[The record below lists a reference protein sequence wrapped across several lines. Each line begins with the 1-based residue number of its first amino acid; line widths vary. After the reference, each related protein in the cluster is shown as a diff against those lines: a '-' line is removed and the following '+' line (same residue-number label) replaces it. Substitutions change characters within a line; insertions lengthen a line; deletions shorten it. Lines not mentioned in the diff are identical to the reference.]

1 MRTSV
6 RPKNTI
12 MFPNAWAVES
22 FLLRLKRNSGWECV
36 ASSNDSHVKVKPKG
50 APDYILIA
58 LNKTRQG
65 GYINVDFNA
74 EKLGHGAD
82 RFWNEIFDCARL
94 YRS

>member
-12 MFPNAWAVES
+12 MFPNDWAIKS
-22 FLLRLKRNSGWECV
+22 FLLRLKRNAGWEYV
-36 ASSNDSHVKVKPKG
+36 ASSDDSHVKVKPKG
-50 APDYILIA
+50 AAEYILIA

-65 GYINVDFNA
+65 GYINVDLNA
-74 EKLGHGAD
+74 EKLGDAEKA
-82 RFWNEIFDCARL
+82 WNEIFDAARL